1 MDSGTQQD
9 IHIIDKDESSDQ
21 GFHVVGGFVI
31 EDSTTPYANG
41 RLSFVPEDY
50 GKPAAPT
57 ATPTSTAAGSST
69 TPTAHK
75 KQKAPA
81 QQAQQPSDLPEGM
94 YRCEFCGHVDDK
106 AKFLPPSRRF
116 CSLTCC
122 KRYSAEKR
130 YYPYGKD
137 EEGIAQSIREGLL
150 NPNRSSAKSGRGS
163 KQVRE
168 ERRRRLAFYNKS
180 PSQDPGPSGDTVTR
194 RPRGRG
200 GRRGRRGRRPASPSP
215 SQPHITRSGQGSLST
230 SIMEVYTHPYGTP
243 IYEWTMEDVGDFL
256 TALGYEAYI
265 DKFTEH
271 EIDGRALSLV
281 RDHHLLMTMKLRLGP
296 TLKICEQVQAIKA
309 NEEIFEE

>member
-1 MDSGTQQD
+1 MDSGSQQE
-9 IHIIDKDESSDQ
+9 IRIIDKDESSDR
-21 GFHVVGGFVI
+21 GFHVIEGFVI
-31 EDSTTPYANG
+31 EDSKSPFPNG

-50 GKPAAPT
+50 GKPS
-57 ATPTSTAAGSST
+57 PTST
-69 TPTAHK
+69 PPVPHPK

-81 QQAQQPSDLPEGM
+81 QLAQQPEDLPEGM
-94 YRCEFCGHVDDK
+94 YRCEFCGHVENK

-150 NPNRSSAKSGRGS
+150 NPNRNPNKPGRGS

-180 PSQDPGPSGDTVTR
+180 PSHDPGPSGDSAPR
-194 RPRGRG
+194 RARGR
-200 GRRGRRGRRPASPSP
+200 GRRGRRGRRPMSPMPATTGS
-215 SQPHITRSGQGSLST
+215 RSGNHSLNS
-230 SIMEVYTHPYGTP
+230 SVIEAYTHPYGTP
-243 IYEWTMEDVGDFL
+243 LYEWTVEDVSDFL
-256 TALGYEAYI
+256 SALGYEAYI
-265 DKFTEH
+265 DKFVEH

-296 TLKICEQVQAIKA
+296 TLKICEHIQAIRSI
-309 NEEIFEE
+309 EEVFDD